1 MTQVDITDAQVTV
14 LVEVDGLVC
23 LTRMDKDK
31 YDAVAFL
38 VKKSL
43 HDLVKTEI
51 TQDKLNRLLMPG
63 WFD

>member
-1 MTQVDITDAQVTV
+1 MNQVNITDAQVTI

-23 LTRMDKDK
+23 LTRMNKDK
-31 YDAVAFL
+31 YDAVTFL

-51 TQDKLNRLLMPG
+51 AQDELNRLLMPR
-63 WFD
+63 WFE